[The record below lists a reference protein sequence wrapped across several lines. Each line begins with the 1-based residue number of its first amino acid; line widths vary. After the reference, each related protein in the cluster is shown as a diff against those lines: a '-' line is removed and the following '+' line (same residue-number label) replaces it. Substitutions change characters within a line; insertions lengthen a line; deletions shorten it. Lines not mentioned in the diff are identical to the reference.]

1 MTLAKAAHP
10 GYGMH
15 PIRGCSTRYRQGALM
30 RLIIAYIDPGA
41 GSLVIQAIIATL
53 VAIPFFF
60 RNAIRSTI
68 GRFRRTPQP
77 KDEPGATPP
86 DPE

>member
-1 MTLAKAAHP
+1 
-10 GYGMH
+10 
-15 PIRGCSTRYRQGALM
+15 M
-30 RLIIAYIDPGA
+30 RFVFAYIDPGA
-41 GSLVIQAIIATL
+41 GSLVIQAIIATV

-68 GRFRRTPQP
+68 ARFRRTPQP
-77 KDEPGATPP
+77 DNTKGKTPP